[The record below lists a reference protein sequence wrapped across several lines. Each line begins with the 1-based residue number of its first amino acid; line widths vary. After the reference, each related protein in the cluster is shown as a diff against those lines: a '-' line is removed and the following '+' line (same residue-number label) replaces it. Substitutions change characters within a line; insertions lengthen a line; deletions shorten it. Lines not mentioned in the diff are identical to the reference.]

1 MRNEEYKNKVKT
13 AIELYELRANG
24 LDKLSGTGVNVK
36 NIIIKKNEVIADIT
50 LITDAEAGHSEQYRA
65 VSYPR
70 IKVDE
75 LIAGFKLQ

>member
-1 MRNEEYKNKVKT
+1 MNKEYKNKVRT
-13 AIELYELRANG
+13 ALELFELRTNG
-24 LDKLSGTGVNVK
+24 LSKLSGTGVEAK

-50 LITDAEAGHSEQYRA
+50 LITDAEAGHSERYKG

-75 LIAGFKLQ
+75 LIAGFKL